1 MNIRT
6 DNHALV
12 PRRQEPRW
20 RIEEEREDE
29 QIEEAAIGYA
39 PPGAN
44 LRAQVR
50 RLGDLL
56 GLESV
61 TPGEGDAERVKLA
74 DTSTEVARGDGLVV
88 LRIDAEVVLERELI
102 ERGVVVETRT
112 RVVRA
117 GEGKE

>member
-20 RIEEEREDE
+20 RIEEEREE
-29 QIEEAAIGYA
+29 EHLEEAAIGYA

-50 RLGDLL
+50 RLGDLV
-56 GLESV
+56 GPEPVMS
-61 TPGEGDAERVKLA
+61 GEGQPAERPETTGEV
-74 DTSTEVARGDGLVV
+74 TERDGLVV

-117 GEGKE
+117 GEGEE